1 MSRTPQQIVRD
12 FAARWEAKDI
22 KGIVNAMTPDC
33 VYANVPIPA
42 MHGHDEVRKFITPMM
57 SRADGI
63 EWKFLAE
70 ATGADGK
77 TVFTERVD
85 SFIFGSKRIDCPL
98 MGIFVLR
105 GDKIHE
111 WRDYADIG
119 TFVKDMAAI
128 GQTSG
133 VTAQVAG

>member
-12 FAARWEAKDI
+12 FAALWEAKDI
-22 KGIVNAMTPDC
+22 EGAIAAMTEDC
-33 VYANVPIPA
+33 IYANMPIPA

-57 SRADGI
+57 SRVDVI

-85 SFIFGSKRIDCPL
+85 SFVFGDKRVDCPL

-128 GQTSG
+128 GQASG
-133 VTAQVAG
+133 VTAAAKG